1 MRAPLLLALP
11 LLGLLSACS
20 EPYDPTPLASSDQA
34 TPLIGHATV
43 ARPLSGAV
51 PASPYMARNGSSYM
65 HADGYSSDSHPGP
78 GPLGQDMQTSSRD
91 GSRKP
96 GGMCP
101 IHTFDLQGRLVVLCA
116 NLMQFELQLLEPRT
130 LKLLARYPLPPRPST
145 FHALIT
151 LDPDK
156 IMADTSGAY
165 FYVDEQNRVVI
176 ADAEQHIQRVVHRQD
191 ASGAWTF
198 EKVDDWD
205 LSAEVPHDC
214 VRPTSW
220 FPKGECDPITGVM
233 PDHQGLI
240 WWITRRGRIGT
251 LYPNTGKVQGTQLIN
266 EEIQNGMS
274 VAADGIYIVSDHAM
288 YRFTADAAGKPLQ
301 GWREVYDRGTGRKV
315 GAINQGSGTTPT
327 LMGSRYVTITD
338 NADGRINLL
347 VYRRE
352 QDFAG
357 QRLICKLPV
366 FDNNAS
372 ATDNSAIGWGRS
384 IILEN
389 NAGYTSA
396 FAQKDWQAVHGG
408 ISRIDIREDE
418 SGCDLVWTSKE
429 RSPSVV
435 PKLSVGNG
443 LLYFYTF
450 EPQADGENA
459 WYLMALDFASGQTRF
474 KALSGVG
481 QAFDNNWSPITLAP
495 DGTAYVGTFGGLVAL
510 WDRGVS
516 AREEQPQVSSNRG
529 RP

>member
-1 MRAPLLLALP
+1 MRAPLLIALP
-11 LLGLLSACS
+11 LLGVLSACS
-20 EPYDPTPLASSDQA
+20 EPHDPVPLASESNA
-34 TPLIGHATV
+34 PALIGAAAT
-43 ARPLSGAV
+43 AHPLTGAI
-51 PASPYMARNGSSYM
+51 PANPYMAANGSSYM

-78 GPLGQDMQTSSRD
+78 GPLGREMQVNSRD

-101 IHTFDLQGRLVVLCA
+101 IHTFDSQGRLVVLCA

-165 FYVDEQNRVVI
+165 FYVDEQDRVVI
-176 ADAEQHIQRVVHRQD
+176 ADAEQHIQRIAHRQD
-191 ASGAWTF
+191 STGRWVF
-198 EKVDDWD
+198 EEVDSWD
-205 LSAEVPHDC
+205 LSDKVPHDC
-214 VRPTSW
+214 ARPTAW

-251 LYPNTGKVQGTQLIN
+251 LNPHTGQVQGSQLVG
-266 EEIQNGMS
+266 EEIQNGLS
-274 VAADGIYIVSDHAM
+274 VAADGVYLVSDHAM
-288 YRFTADAAGKPLQ
+288 YRFAADADGKPVQ
-301 GWREVYDRGTGRKV
+301 GWREAYDRGTARKV

-327 LMGSRYVTITD
+327 LLGSRYVTITD
-338 NADGRINLL
+338 NSDERINLL

-352 QDFAG
+352 QNFAG
-357 QRLICKLPV
+357 DRLICKIPV
-366 FDNNAS
+366 FGKGAS

-389 NAGYTSA
+389 NHGYTSA
-396 FAQKDWQAVHGG
+396 FAQKDWQAVSGG
-408 ISRIDIREDE
+408 ISRVDIREDE
-418 SGCDLVWTSKE
+418 SGCDLVWQSAE

-435 PKLSVGNG
+435 PKLSVANG
-443 LLYFYTF
+443 LVYFYTY
-450 EPQADGENA
+450 EPQPEGENA
-459 WYLMALDFASGQTRF
+459 WYLMALDFESGKTQF

-510 WDRGVS
+510 WDKGANAAS
-516 AREEQPQVSSNRG
+516 EQPRLTEK
-529 RP
+529 